1 MATDG
6 TATVMG
12 RKTGVGVQLKSKYA
26 PLILQTHCVAHRLN
40 LACVDSIKEKDFLV
54 KFRDKFTNLFN
65 FITVSANLKKNVV
78 EAVFE
83 SYSSILAT

>member
-26 PLILQTHCVAHRLN
+26 PLILQTLSSGRLH
-40 LACVDSIKEKDFLV
+40 KKLV
-54 KFRDKFTNLFN
+54 TGSPFFAYRTH
-65 FITVSANLKKNVV
+65 T
-78 EAVFE
+78 
-83 SYSSILAT
+83 

>member
-40 LACVDSIKEKDFLV
+40 LACVDSIKE
-54 KFRDKFTNLFN
+54 
-65 FITVSANLKKNVV
+65 
-78 EAVFE
+78 
-83 SYSSILAT
+83 